1 MSFSWSSLNPE
12 NLYRDLVGV
21 GKALSYNVGSA
32 LIQLLHLFMSVFAFI
47 VEEIM
52 YAASLAIYGV
62 LLVIFDIADIAG
74 PFALPAFLIMMAAF
88 AIAGQ
93 IVFDTVRDIPVLGAF
108 T

>member
-1 MSFSWSSLNPE
+1 MSFSWSSLNPA
-12 NLYRDLVGV
+12 NWYKDLTGA
-21 GKALSYNVGSA
+21 GNALAHDAGSA